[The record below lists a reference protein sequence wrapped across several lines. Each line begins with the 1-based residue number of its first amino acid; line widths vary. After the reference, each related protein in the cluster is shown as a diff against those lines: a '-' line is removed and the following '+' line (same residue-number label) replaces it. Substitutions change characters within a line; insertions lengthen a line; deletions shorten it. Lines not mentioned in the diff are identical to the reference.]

1 MTQKYPDESIQNIL
15 DLDPSW
21 WVRDPSIT
29 RGSLVR
35 AIVPYP
41 EQKPFRLI
49 PAGRGN
55 DPRQHATAEYRL
67 EEYRVGDTRQVSP
80 LPVAALPLRGE
91 EYVVRRGKQRPCLI
105 LASTEVR
112 VDASLV
118 RGRGWQTAQTRLI
131 VPYYSANGTSS
142 RAGWLPELVTRIR
155 QCEYPQYFWDKLPL
169 SGGSDEGSILRLDH
183 AFSIGYDLANIM
195 QTGYRLHTEAFGILD
210 DWFAWYMTGALA
222 REGALAAARELLLGS
237 S

>member
-1 MTQKYPDESIQNIL
+1 MIQKYPEESIQSL
-15 DLDPSW
+15 FPPW
-21 WVRDPSIT
+21 WVQVAGQPLA
-29 RGSLVR
+29 RGSLVQ

-49 PAGRGN
+49 PAGRGD

-67 EEYRVGDTRQVSP
+67 EEYRVGDTRRVSP
-80 LPVAALPLRGE
+80 LPVAALPVRGE

-118 RGRGWQTAQTRLI
+118 RGHRWQTARTRLI

-142 RAGWLPELVTRIR
+142 RAGWPPELVARIR
-155 QCEYPQYFWDKLPL
+155 RCEYPQYIWDKLPL
-169 SGGSDEGSILRLDH
+169 PGGSDEGSILRLDH
-183 AFSIGYDLANIM
+183 AFSIGYDVANVM
-195 QTGYRLHTEAFGILD
+195 QTGYRLHDDALEIVE
-210 DWFAWYMTGALA
+210 DWFAWYMTGTLA
-222 REGALAAARELLLGS
+222 REGPLGAARKLLLES